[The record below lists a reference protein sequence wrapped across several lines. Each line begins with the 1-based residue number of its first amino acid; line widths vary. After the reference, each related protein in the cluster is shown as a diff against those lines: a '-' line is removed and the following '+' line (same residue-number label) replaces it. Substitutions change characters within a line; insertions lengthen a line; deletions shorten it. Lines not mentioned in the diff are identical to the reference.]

1 MTTSTQYYRVYSYY
15 IPYNIVHSE
24 CRDGVYECY
33 QIYVDKM
40 WSQSGGVRVISFI
53 TQKMEVS
60 NYLRKFKLLLDYVF
74 EGKVVLNENTTE
86 KLLKLLED
94 RSDNSELRTIL

>member
-1 MTTSTQYYRVYSYY
+1 M
-15 IPYNIVHSE
+15 
-24 CRDGVYECY
+24 
-33 QIYVDKM
+33 
-40 WSQSGGVRVISFI
+40 RVISFI

-94 RSDNSELRTIL
+94 RSDNSELRTIFIFYHTTDSLERVCKLKHL